1 MSIVRLPTYKFRITV
16 LDCPYETWSEP
27 FTQKLFAQMV
37 DLKLRGFRT
46 GYADGVL
53 PVDGSDFVCTHLMV
67 CAETRDEL
75 KPLLAYRSISESGAR
90 KHAMK
95 FPGLALVE
103 SAKTPAPDHVQAVR
117 RMVEHSQETGR
128 SLRYCSSYT
137 ILPELR
143 EDRELVAQLKIY
155 MTGMHA
161 LFHDEYQ
168 TAESLLGGVVR
179 FKTDQYFASWGYERL
194 ALDGQ
199 ERNDFERDS
208 LRRASLRHAP
218 KPVESSRVAMREGN
232 QGALELAPHRPA
244 AAWSSHGLVR
254 PLRRGL

>member
-1 MSIVRLPTYKFRITV
+1 VSIVRLPTYKFRITV

-75 KPLLAYRSISESGAR
+75 KPLLAYRSISESRAR

-199 ERNDFERDS
+199 ELGTISNATLFGEPVYVMRLNQWS
-208 LRRASLRHAP
+208 PHALQCA
-218 KPVESSRVAMREGN
+218 KETRELWNSRLTAQLPPGVPTG
-232 QGALELAPHRPA
+232 
-244 AAWSSHGLVR
+244 
-254 PLRRGL
+254 